1 MTDANE
7 QSIPSRGSHGEPVLW
22 AIEYTRRGFSVL
34 DPWCY
39 ESKARAEQGVADMG
53 RGGVVVP
60 LYRQPQPAPEA
71 T

>member
-1 MTDANE
+1 MNE
-7 QSIPSRGSHGEPVLW
+7 TNERSVASLGSGGEPVLW
-22 AIEYTRRGFSVL
+22 AIEHTRRGFSVL